1 MEFSRWRD
9 WKQRWKKSKRILSF
23 LWVLI
28 NSNVWFSGWIVKRKT
43 HEEKPFLHPRFRLLS
58 EIQTFNLAYRGLL
71 ALIKSTWF
79 RYRREIEVEKQLK
92 WFDARHKRGEIEKKF
107 LAAKLCWARERQ
119 VSTWFWGHTASDTWF
134 NESIERLNSYE
145 SEKIF

>member
-92 WFDARHKRGEIEKKF
+92 WFDARHKRGEIEKSFWQQNCVEREKD
-107 LAAKLCWARERQ
+107 KWAHD
-119 VSTWFWGHTASDTWF
+119 FGDTQRRTHDSM
-134 NESIERLNSYE
+134 NQ
-145 SEKIF
+145 